1 MAQNYR
7 KSFNAPI
14 PGQSLTAELGA
25 RPWQHPPQY
34 NTVEEAMD
42 FYAPR
47 ILEPQFRDQMV
58 EVMELGSPL
67 TTIANSLQS
76 GGVMQGKHSIDVGI
90 LIMPVLIEMLS
101 YVGDEEG
108 VDYVIGTEM
117 EEPEQGKFRDSTIA
131 KAMRDVKKRMEETGG
146 IAEEQTPEEPTEE
159 PMMETEEPEATGLM
173 ARRQ

>member
-1 MAQNYR
+1 MSQNYR

-34 NTVEEAMD
+34 GTVEEAMD

-47 ILEPQFRDQMV
+47 ILETQFRDQIV
-58 EVMELGSPL
+58 DVMELGIPL

-101 YVGDEEG
+101 YVGDEEKIE
-108 VDYVIGTEM
+108 YVVGTEV
-117 EEPEQGKFRDSTIA
+117 EDEDKDKFRDSTIA
-131 KAMRDVKKRMEETGG
+131 KAMRSVKEKMKEAGKEPIEELPESGVEEESM
-146 IAEEQTPEEPTEE
+146 AEEPAP
-159 PMMETEEPEATGLM
+159 AGLM

>member
-1 MAQNYR
+1 MPQNFR
-7 KSFNAPI
+7 KSLNAPI

-34 NTVEEAMD
+34 TTVEEAMD

-47 ILEPQFRDQMV
+47 ILEPQFRDNIV
-58 EVMELGSPL
+58 GVMELGIPL

-90 LIMPVLIEMLS
+90 LIMPVLIEMLA
-101 YVGDEEG
+101 YVGDDEG

-117 EEPEQGKFRDSTIA
+117 EEPDKDKFRDSTIA
-131 KAMRDVKKRMEETGG
+131 KALRSVKSKMEEL
-146 IAEEQTPEEPTEE
+146 EEEGPQEEMPMEE
-159 PMMETEEPEATGLM
+159 PMMETEEPAPAGLM

>member
-7 KSFNAPI
+7 ESFNAPI

-34 NTVEEAMD
+34 TTVEEAMD

-47 ILEPQFRDQMV
+47 ILEPQFRDNIV
-58 EVMELGSPL
+58 DVMELGIPL

-108 VDYVIGTEM
+108 VDYTVGTEM
-117 EEPEQGKFRDSTIA
+117 EEEDKDKFRDSTIA
-131 KAMRDVKKRMEETGG
+131 KAMRNVKKVMEEEGSKPVEELPETSVEEESM
-146 IAEEQTPEEPTEE
+146 AEEPSP
-159 PMMETEEPEATGLM
+159 AGLM

>member
-47 ILEPQFRDQMV
+47 ILEPQFRDQIV
-58 EVMELGSPL
+58 DVMELGIPL

-101 YVGDEEG
+101 YVGDEEKITYT
-108 VDYVIGTEM
+108 VGTEI
-117 EEPEQGKFRDSTIA
+117 EDEDEDKFRDSTIA
-131 KAMRDVKKRMEETGG
+131 KAMRSVKEKMEKEGKEP
-146 IAEEQTPEEPTEE
+146 IEELPESGVEEEGMSEEP
-159 PMMETEEPEATGLM
+159 ASAGLM

>member
-34 NTVEEAMD
+34 TTVEEAMD

-47 ILEPQFRDQMV
+47 ILEPQFRGQLVD
-58 EVMELGSPL
+58 VMELGIPL

-76 GGVMQGKHSIDVGI
+76 GGVMQGKHTIDVGI
-90 LIMPVLIEMLS
+90 LIMPVLIEMLA

-108 VDYVIGTEM
+108 VEYTVGTEM
-117 EEPEQGKFRDSTIA
+117 EDEDEDKFNDSTIA
-131 KAMRDVKKRMEETGG
+131 KAMRAARKKMEESGVEPVEELPETGVEEESM
-146 IAEEQTPEEPTEE
+146 AEEPAP
-159 PMMETEEPEATGLM
+159 AGLM

>member
-34 NTVEEAMD
+34 ATVEEAMD

-47 ILEPQFRDQMV
+47 ILEPQFRDNIV
-58 EVMELGSPL
+58 DVMELGIPL

-108 VDYVIGTEM
+108 VDYTIGTEM
-117 EEPEQGKFRDSTIA
+117 EEEDKDKFRDSTIA
-131 KAMRDVKKRMEETGG
+131 KAMRNAKKVMEEAGSKPVEELPETGV
-146 IAEEQTPEEPTEE
+146 EEESMTEE
-159 PMMETEEPEATGLM
+159 PAPAGLM

>member
-1 MAQNYR
+1 MANQEGM
-7 KSFNAPI
+7 FMAPI
-14 PGQSLTAELGA
+14 PGQGLTSELGST
-25 RPWQHPPQY
+25 PWQHPPQY
-34 NTVEEAMD
+34 TTVDEALE

-47 ILEPQFRDQMV
+47 VLNPDTKDDLLN
-58 EVMELGSPL
+58 VMEMGIPL

>member
-7 KSFNAPI
+7 ESFNAPI

-34 NTVEEAMD
+34 TTVEEAMD

-47 ILEPQFRDQMV
+47 ILEPQFRDNIV
-58 EVMELGSPL
+58 DVMELGIPL

-108 VDYVIGTEM
+108 VDYTVGTEM
-117 EEPEQGKFRDSTIA
+117 EEEDKDKFRDSTIA
-131 KAMRDVKKRMEETGG
+131 KAMRNAKKVMEEAGSKPVEELPETSVEEERM
-146 IAEEQTPEEPTEE
+146 AEEPAP
-159 PMMETEEPEATGLM
+159 AGLM

>member
-7 KSFNAPI
+7 KSLNAPI
-14 PGQSLTAELGA
+14 PGQSLTAERGA

-34 NTVEEAMD
+34 NPVEEAMD

-47 ILEPQFRDQMV
+47 ILEPQFRDQIV
-58 EVMELGSPL
+58 DVMELGIPL

-108 VDYVIGTEM
+108 IEYTIGTEM
-117 EEPEQGKFRDSTIA
+117 EDEDQDKFRDSTIA
-131 KAMRDVKKRMEETGG
+131 KAMRNVKQKMEQAGTEPVEELPETGVEEESM
-146 IAEEQTPEEPTEE
+146 AEEP
-159 PMMETEEPEATGLM
+159 ASAGLM

>member
-47 ILEPQFRDQMV
+47 ILEPQFRGQIVD
-58 EVMELGSPL
+58 VMELGIPL

-101 YVGDEEG
+101 YVGDEEKI
-108 VDYVIGTEM
+108 DYVVGTEM
-117 EEPEQGKFRDSTIA
+117 QEPEKGKFRDSTIA
-131 KAMRDVKKRMEETGG
+131 KALRSVEDKMEEEQPQVPMQ
-146 IAEEQTPEEPTEE
+146 EEETTET
-159 PMMETEEPEATGLM
+159 MGEPEATGLM

>member
-34 NTVEEAMD
+34 ATVEEAMD

-47 ILEPQFRDQMV
+47 ILEPQFRDNIV
-58 EVMELGSPL
+58 DVMELGIPL

-76 GGVMQGKHSIDVGI
+76 GAVMQGKHSIDVGI

-108 VDYVIGTEM
+108 IDYVIGTEM
-117 EEPEQGKFRDSTIA
+117 EDEDQDKFRDSTIA
-131 KAMRDVKKRMEETGG
+131 KAMRNVKQKMEQAGTEPVEELPETGVEEESM
-146 IAEEQTPEEPTEE
+146 AEEP
-159 PMMETEEPEATGLM
+159 ASAGLM

>member
-34 NTVEEAMD
+34 KTVEEAMD

-47 ILEPQFRDQMV
+47 ILEPQFRDQIV
-58 EVMELGSPL
+58 DVMELGIPL

-76 GGVMQGKHSIDVGI
+76 GGVMQGKHTIDVGI

-108 VDYVIGTEM
+108 IEYTIGTEM
-117 EEPEQGKFRDSTIA
+117 EDEDDDKFRDSIIA
-131 KAMRDVKKRMEETGG
+131 KAMRSVRGKMK
-146 IAEEQTPEEPTEE
+146 
-159 PMMETEEPEATGLM
+159 ETEAEPVEEMPEPEMEQEPAPAGLM

>member
-1 MAQNYR
+1 MSQNYR

-47 ILEPQFRDQMV
+47 ILEPQFRDQIV
-58 EVMELGSPL
+58 DVMELGIPL

-101 YVGDEEG
+101 YVGDEEKIE
-108 VDYVIGTEM
+108 YVVGTEM
-117 EEPEQGKFRDSTIA
+117 EDEDKDKFRDSTIA
-131 KAMRDVKKRMEETGG
+131 KAMRSVKEKMEEAGKEP
-146 IAEEQTPEEPTEE
+146 IEELPESGVEEESMSEEPA
-159 PMMETEEPEATGLM
+159 PAGLM

>member
-7 KSFNAPI
+7 KSLNAPI

-47 ILEPQFRDQMV
+47 ILEPQFRDQLV
-58 EVMELGSPL
+58 DVMEMGIPL

-108 VDYVIGTEM
+108 IEYTIGTEM
-117 EEPEQGKFRDSTIA
+117 EDEDQDKFRDSTIA
-131 KAMRDVKKRMEETGG
+131 KAMRDVKQKMEQTGGELVEELPETGVEEESM
-146 IAEEQTPEEPTEE
+146 AEEP
-159 PMMETEEPEATGLM
+159 ASAGLM

>member
-7 KSFNAPI
+7 ESFNAPI

-34 NTVEEAMD
+34 TTVEEAMD

-47 ILEPQFRDQMV
+47 ILEPQFRDNIV
-58 EVMELGSPL
+58 DVMELGIPL

-108 VDYVIGTEM
+108 VDYTVGTEM
-117 EEPEQGKFRDSTIA
+117 EEEDKDKFRDSTIA
-131 KAMRDVKKRMEETGG
+131 KAMRNVKKVMEEEGSKPV
-146 IAEEQTPEEPTEE
+146 EELPETSVEEESMTEE
-159 PMMETEEPEATGLM
+159 PAPAGLM

>member
-47 ILEPQFRDQMV
+47 ILEPQFRDQIV
-58 EVMELGSPL
+58 DVMELGIPL

-101 YVGDEEG
+101 YVGDEEK
-108 VDYVIGTEM
+108 VDYIIGTEM
-117 EEPEQGKFRDSTIA
+117 EEPEKGKFRDSTIA
-131 KAMRDVKKRMEETGG
+131 KAMRDVKKRMEKTSET
-146 IAEEQTPEEPTEE
+146 IEEQAPEE
-159 PMMETEEPEATGLM
+159 PMMETEEPEPTGLM

>member
-47 ILEPQFRDQMV
+47 ILEPQFRDQLV
-58 EVMELGSPL
+58 DVMEMGIPL

-131 KAMRDVKKRMEETGG
+131 KAMRDVEDKMEEV
-146 IAEEQTPEEPTEE
+146 EETPMEEPTEE
-159 PMMETEEPEATGLM
+159 PMMETTEPEPTGLM

>member
-1 MAQNYR
+1 MSQNYR
-7 KSFNAPI
+7 KSLNAPI
-14 PGQSLTAELGA
+14 AGQSLTAELGA

-47 ILEPQFRDQMV
+47 ILEPQFRDQLV
-58 EVMELGSPL
+58 DVMELGIPL

-76 GGVMQGKHSIDVGI
+76 GGVMEGKHTIDVGI

-101 YVGDEEG
+101 YVGDEEK
-108 VDYVIGTEM
+108 VDYVIGTEI
-117 EEPEQGKFRDSTIA
+117 EDEDKDKFRDSTIA
-131 KAMRDVKKRMEETGG
+131 KAMRSVKEKMEEAGKEPIEELPESG
-146 IAEEQTPEEPTEE
+146 VEEESMAEEPAP
-159 PMMETEEPEATGLM
+159 AGLM

>member
-47 ILEPQFRDQMV
+47 ILEPQFRDQLV
-58 EVMELGSPL
+58 DVMELGIPL

-76 GGVMQGKHSIDVGI
+76 GGVMQGKHTIDVGI

-108 VDYVIGTEM
+108 IEYTIGTEM
-117 EEPEQGKFRDSTIA
+117 EDEDQDKFRDSTIA
-131 KAMRDVKKRMEETGG
+131 KAMRDVRKKMEQAGTEPVEELPETGV
-146 IAEEQTPEEPTEE
+146 EEES
-159 PMMETEEPEATGLM
+159 MAEEPEPTGLM

>member
-1 MAQNYR
+1 MPQNFR
-7 KSFNAPI
+7 KSLNAPI

-34 NTVEEAMD
+34 TTVEEAMD

-47 ILEPQFRDQMV
+47 ILEPQFRDNIV
-58 EVMELGSPL
+58 DVMEVGIPL

-76 GGVMQGKHSIDVGI
+76 GGVMQGKHTIDVGI
-90 LIMPVLIEMLS
+90 LIMPVLIEMLA

-117 EEPEQGKFRDSTIA
+117 EEPDKDKFRDSTIA
-131 KAMRDVKKRMEETGG
+131 KALRSVKSKMEQV
-146 IAEEQTPEEPTEE
+146 EEEGPQEEVPMEE
-159 PMMETEEPEATGLM
+159 PMMETEEPAPAGLM

>member
-7 KSFNAPI
+7 ESFNAPI

-34 NTVEEAMD
+34 TTVEEAMD

-47 ILEPQFRDQMV
+47 ILEPQFRDNIV
-58 EVMELGSPL
+58 DVMELGIPL

-76 GGVMQGKHSIDVGI
+76 GGVMQGKHTIDVGI

-108 VDYVIGTEM
+108 VDYTIGTEM
-117 EEPEQGKFRDSTIA
+117 EEEDKDKFRDSTIA
-131 KAMRDVKKRMEETGG
+131 KAMRNAKKVMEEAGSKPLEELPETGVEEESM
-146 IAEEQTPEEPTEE
+146 AEEPAP
-159 PMMETEEPEATGLM
+159 AGLM